1 MISYTVLAF
10 SSVLVALLLEW
21 KVVRSGILKT
31 SSFYLAY
38 LIVLGFQLLT
48 NGYLTSNEIVQYNE
62 ETILGIR
69 IAFAPLEDLLFGFSL
84 VMLAMAVWVRLDP
97 KEKVSSATKAS
108 GKK

>member
-1 MISYTVLAF
+1 MISYTILAF
-10 SSVLVALLLEW
+10 TSVLLALLLEW
-21 KVVRSGILKT
+21 KVIRSGILKT

-62 ETILGIR
+62 DTILGIR

-84 VMLAMAVWVRLDP
+84 VMLAMAVWTRLGESP
-97 KEKVSSATKAS
+97 RTKTD
-108 GKK
+108 K